1 MFFSKASM
9 NRDFFSNNQVGEKLT
24 LYYNELKKA
33 IDRGYIKGDT
43 VQIIRK
49 NGLVFGYVLPNE
61 LVEFYKL
68 AVMHVYGII
77 SIHGNEWADERTLKQ
92 AQ

>member
-9 NRDFFSNNQVGEKLT
+9 NRDFFSNNKVGEKLT
-24 LYYNELKKA
+24 LYYNELKEA

-49 NGLVFGYVLPNE
+49 NGLAQASFFIAVKTDLSANCGYNR
-61 LVEFYKL
+61 K
-68 AVMHVYGII
+68 
-77 SIHGNEWADERTLKQ
+77 
-92 AQ
+92 

>member
-33 IDRGYIKGDT
+33 IVRGYIKDDT
-43 VQIIRK
+43 V
-49 NGLVFGYVLPNE
+49 
-61 LVEFYKL
+61 
-68 AVMHVYGII
+68 
-77 SIHGNEWADERTLKQ
+77 
-92 AQ
+92 